1 MPPRGDRLPSME
13 NLATTIYWLR
23 LIQLVLAIPVLALAG
38 QGVVFLIARAVGQDA
53 RTNFFYRVLETVVM
67 PFMRLAR
74 LISPRMVSDGQL
86 PLVVLSLLAV
96 GYIWVMFAIADVC
109 ASHGLAVAQCLQ
121 GR

>member
-1 MPPRGDRLPSME
+1 ME
-13 NLATTIYWLR
+13 SLASTIYWLR

-38 QGVVFLIARAVGQDA
+38 QGVVFLIARALGQDA
-53 RTNFFYRVLETVVM
+53 RTNFVFRIFEIVVM

-74 LISPRMVSDGQL
+74 LISPKMISDGQL

-109 ASHGLAVAQCLQ
+109 ASHGLALAQCLQ
-121 GR
+121 GGR